1 MRGVGAAERAV
12 GNAWGRLTSRQREY
26 YGNQRNFASG
36 LQGIANER
44 GAAKEKD
51 ESEDERQRGFDDA
64 AGQSANSRAIATKS
78 APPAPK
84 TDHSTEVMPTQEEL
98 YAQRIAKRRQ
108 NEMARMK
115 TENPGRYK
123 RINDAVETD
132 SGVPRI
138 RAGWQDD
145 PDMED
150 AVTAG
155 RIKY

>member
-12 GNAWGRLTSRQREY
+12 GNAWGRMTSRQREY
-26 YGNQRNFASG
+26 YGNQRNFAAG
-36 LQGIANER
+36 LQGVANER
-44 GAAKEKD
+44 GAAKEVAD
-51 ESEDERQRGFDDA
+51 REEERQRGFDDA

-84 TDHSTEVMPTQEEL
+84 TDHSTEVMPTQAEL